1 MTKKKDSKNVKA
13 EAVAKAAPRTVE
25 YLPGVEK
32 EISKLDVAYK
42 IQLKSILHSRIAHG
56 LHPGV
61 DTENLQGK
69 AKGTGLIELK
79 IKSTESV
86 RCFYSVKEEGL
97 VLVAIVFLKKQND
110 QADQEIK
117 LAVKRFKAFKRQKS

>member
-1 MTKKKDSKNVKA
+1 MTKKKDTKNVKTKTEA
-13 EAVAKAAPRTVE
+13 ETLPREVV

-32 EISKLDVAYK
+32 EISSLDTAYQ

-61 DTENLQGK
+61 DTEKLQGK

-86 RCFYSVKEEGL
+86 RCFYSLVESGL

-110 QADQEIK
+110 QANPEIK
-117 LAVKRFKAFKRQKS
+117 LAVKRLKAYKQQKK